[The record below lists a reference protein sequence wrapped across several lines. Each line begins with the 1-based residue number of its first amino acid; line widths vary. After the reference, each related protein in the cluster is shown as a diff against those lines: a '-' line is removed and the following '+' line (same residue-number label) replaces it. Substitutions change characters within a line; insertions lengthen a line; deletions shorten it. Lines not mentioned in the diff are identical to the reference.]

1 MITFAFLFSWKLA
14 DTNNEVLLWSSDSG
28 RQKYITE
35 ELTFQNTGNKELGE
49 IILEIDGFR
58 DNLKISDKNG
68 INLVYLPKYEIIKRG
83 ESKGE
88 LGPDI
93 INKVRDN
100 KIYLL

>member
-1 MITFAFLFSWKLA
+1 MLFYFPGNLQILTRRFYCDHPA
-14 DTNNEVLLWSSDSG
+14 RED
-28 RQKYITE
+28 RKYITE

-83 ESKGE
+83 KSKGE